1 MTNCLKDKDIMI
13 DESSTTNVVQSENK
27 DTQKL
32 SSTKNNILKNGE
44 TKSFKAL
51 NNSIKGNISS
61 GQRTINL

>member
-51 NNSIKGNISS
+51 NNSIK
-61 GQRTINL
+61 